1 MNGIR
6 LEISGTLSAAEL
18 RRRGRYE
25 PDRAAS
31 ARMMAI
37 ANALE
42 GMTRTEAARL
52 AGMERQALRDAVLRY
67 NAEGLDG
74 LHDRP
79 RSGAKPRLDDKQM
92 AQLRQIVVDGPDVE
106 KTGLSAWTLGELCGE
121 VKRRWSVS
129 YHAAHMPKLIR
140 KLGLSWQK
148 ARSSHPKADPA
159 AREAWS
165 KGGSKTNSTASNR
178 PIQAAA

>member
-18 RRRGRYE
+18 RRRGRQE

-42 GMTRTEAARL
+42 GMTRAEAARL

-79 RSGAKPRLDDKQM
+79 PVR
-92 AQLRQIVVDGPDVE
+92 
-106 KTGLSAWTLGELCGE
+106 C
-121 VKRRWSVS
+121 
-129 YHAAHMPKLIR
+129 
-140 KLGLSWQK
+140 
-148 ARSSHPKADPA
+148 
-159 AREAWS
+159 
-165 KGGSKTNSTASNR
+165 
-178 PIQAAA
+178 QAAPE